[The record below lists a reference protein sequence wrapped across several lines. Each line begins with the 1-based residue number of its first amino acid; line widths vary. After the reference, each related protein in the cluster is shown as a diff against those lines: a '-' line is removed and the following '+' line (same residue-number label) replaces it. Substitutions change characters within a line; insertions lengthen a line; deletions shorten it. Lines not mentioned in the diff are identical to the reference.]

1 MQLVADGLLIATAL
15 AAAVYCL
22 VLSRR
27 LRRLTDA
34 EAGIGGQIK
43 ALNAALEETRS
54 GLAETRRGVAE
65 ARAALRNEKEAM
77 ARDIEA
83 AKTERAALTALRS
96 RALAAQASLEEM
108 LAGMPSAGQ
117 PARPADEPAD
127 DAGADAA
134 AERKRPPTPEELEDW
149 EVSDLFGADQAE
161 PWQPVVSPSGA
172 SGPAEPMAGQA
183 AAEPDPAQPA
193 PGIAGAADPPEAE
206 GAAAEVDETMPRAE
220 PVPARPAPRAGGS
233 PLRVERMSL

>member
-43 ALNAALEETRS
+43 ALNAALEETRA

-96 RALAAQASLEEM
+96 RALAAQAALEEM
-108 LAGMPSAGQ
+108 LAYDGPYVL
-117 PARPADEPAD
+117 DVE
-127 DAGADAA
+127 
-134 AERKRPPTPEELEDW
+134 TPYQEHVL
-149 EVSDLFGADQAE
+149 
-161 PWQPVVSPSGA
+161 
-172 SGPAEPMAGQA
+172 PMI
-183 AAEPDPAQPA
+183 
-193 PGIAGAADPPEAE
+193 PGGKTVKDIIIQ
-206 GAAAEVDETMPRAE
+206 
-220 PVPARPAPRAGGS
+220 
-233 PLRVERMSL
+233 